1 MIHFI
6 ILLVKRKEEE
16 NVIVYLYSDN
26 NNNNDNTN
34 FNNASIHHHRCE
46 RARDPP
52 ALSSRFSNIVAQR
65 HLFKKK
71 IRHFEEL
78 SSVASK
84 VKEEEETE
92 EENTNAR
99 WRTTRS
105 TLSSAWTR

>member
-52 ALSSRFSNIVAQR
+52 ALSSRFSNIAQR

>member
-1 MIHFI
+1 MIIIIFI
-6 ILLVKRKEEE
+6 TAPSSSLKERE
-16 NVIVYLYSDN
+16 
-26 NNNNDNTN
+26 THPPPR
-34 FNNASIHHHRCE
+34 FHHVF
-46 RARDPP
+46 RAP
-52 ALSSRFSNIVAQR
+52 QR
-65 HLFKKK
+65 HLFFKK

>member
-1 MIHFI
+1 MITLIFI
-6 ILLVKRKEEE
+6 TAPSSSLKERE
-16 NVIVYLYSDN
+16 
-26 NNNNDNTN
+26 TPPPR
-34 FNNASIHHHRCE
+34 FHHVF
-46 RARDPP
+46 RAP
-52 ALSSRFSNIVAQR
+52 QR
-65 HLFKKK
+65 HLFFKK